1 MLKMSF
7 KTKKLLLDI
16 IKHVSCVLG
25 LMRTRFVPE
34 ESVPDIPL
42 DAEAGSALK
51 YDSSSKNNQFMIF
64 LTLFILGFEVYA
76 M

>member
-42 DAEAGSALK
+42 DAEAGSA
-51 YDSSSKNNQFMIF
+51 
-64 LTLFILGFEVYA
+64 
-76 M
+76 